1 MDIERINS
9 EDIRRIR
16 ELDDSQA
23 FGRMQHAIENLE
35 KLYDKLEERMRNVE
49 SNLDKMVIKI
59 SFISIAASITFTAI
73 LSYVFQNILP
83 GQKS

>member
-35 KLYDKLEERMRNVE
+35 KLHDKLEDRLRKVE
-49 SNLDKMVIKI
+49 SNVDKMVIKV
-59 SFISIAASITFTAI
+59 SFISVTASIAFTAI
-73 LSYVFQNILP
+73 LSYLIQHVFP
-83 GQKS
+83 GTKS